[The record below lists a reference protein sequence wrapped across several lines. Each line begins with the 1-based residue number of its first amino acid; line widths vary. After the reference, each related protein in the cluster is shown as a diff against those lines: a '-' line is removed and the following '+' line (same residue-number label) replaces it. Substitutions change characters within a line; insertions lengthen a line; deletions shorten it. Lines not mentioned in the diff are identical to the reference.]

1 MTARVAP
8 GTSTVLKH
16 GYLALLIGLG
26 GFGLWA
32 GLVPLNGAV
41 IASGQVM
48 VEARR
53 QAIQHPDG
61 GLVAVLHVRDGD
73 KVSKGEPVLTLD
85 GTEHLAQKEML
96 QMQHLEL
103 EVRSDRLLAEI
114 KGAVRFDVVVENV
127 AAASASAE
135 FVSLVA
141 EETALF
147 EARQATLLQSFAQLD
162 ERKRQSEAIILGRER
177 LLAATRDQ
185 LASTLKDLE
194 ARERLLA
201 QGLIETERV
210 SVLTREAAR
219 LDGEIG
225 DLEAGI
231 AEVRSAIAGYGVE
244 RLRLEAA
251 FREEAQSERRDLQ
264 ARIGAIEQELRLVET
279 RISRLVLRAPMDG
292 TVFGLQVFTVGG
304 VIPAGAEVASL
315 VPSGAPLV
323 ISVEIDPLQIDRVH
337 VGQEAVIRFPAL
349 NARTTPEVPATIHF
363 VSADAALDPVTGR
376 RLYAAE
382 LSLGPDATRLLVGV
396 PLQPGMP
403 VEVFVQTDART
414 PASFLFKPLA
424 DYWSY
429 AMREE

>member
-1 MTARVAP
+1 MTARVTP

-32 GLVPLNGAV
+32 GLVPLHGAV
-41 IASGQVM
+41 IASGQVA

-114 KGAVRFDVVVENV
+114 KGAVRFDVVVEDV
-127 AAASASAE
+127 ARASASAE

-147 EARQATLLQSFAQLD
+147 EARKATLLQSFAQLD

-201 QGLIETERV
+201 QGLTETERV

-219 LDGEIG
+219 LNGEIG

-231 AEVRSAIAGYGVE
+231 AEVRSAIAGYSVE

-264 ARIGAIEQELRLVET
+264 ARIGTIEQELRLVET
-279 RISRLVLRAPMDG
+279 RINRLVLRAPMDG

-323 ISVEIDPLQIDRVH
+323 ISVEIDPLHIDRVH

-349 NARTTPEVPATIHF
+349 NARTTPEVPAAIHF

-376 RLYAAE
+376 RLYMAE
-382 LSLGPDATRLLVGV
+382 LSLGPDATRLLDGV

-403 VEVFVQTDART
+403 VEAFVQTDART